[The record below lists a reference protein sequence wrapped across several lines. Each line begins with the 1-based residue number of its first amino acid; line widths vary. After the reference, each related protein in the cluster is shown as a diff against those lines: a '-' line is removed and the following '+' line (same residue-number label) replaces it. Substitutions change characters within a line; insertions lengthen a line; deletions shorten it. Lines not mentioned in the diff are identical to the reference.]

1 MSHLRDRDQDT
12 VCATSTPPG
21 VGGISVVRLSG
32 PDSISIAR
40 KNCDFIPEKPE
51 SHKAYYGFFKSQD
64 EKQTESID
72 EVVVTFFQRGRS
84 FTGEDTF
91 EISCHG
97 SPVIVAEI
105 LNELVVSGARLAD
118 RGEFTYRAFMNG
130 RLDLVQAE
138 SVLSLIESQSKQSS
152 RQALRQLKGKLSNEL
167 EKIESEII
175 WCMAHLEAGIDF
187 STEGLELVAT
197 EEMVLRTH
205 RVSHSL
211 GKLVDSFKV
220 GRVLKDG
227 FKLVLTGVPNVGK
240 SSLLNLLIQ
249 EDRAIVTEV
258 AGTTRDLIEA
268 SFFADGVKVNLVD
281 TAGLRKSQDRVEKIG
296 IEKSYEAIK
305 DADGVFFVYDSSQ
318 KLSSEE
324 IEELA
329 ALPLETTHLV
339 GNKMD
344 IGDKSLAERAE
355 DLRLSLLAGGVF
367 SEEYLAHHS
376 FLDRVHF
383 ISALD
388 EKSGERLKTVIGKE
402 LKTKSYEDLAVVS
415 NSRHFENL
423 SKAKE
428 NLDRAQNLLRS
439 DSGAE
444 YIALEMKESLILV
457 QETLGKRFD
466 DQVMD
471 RVFKEFCIGK

>member
-1 MSHLRDRDQDT
+1 MSHLRDRDQDS
-12 VCATSTPPG
+12 VCAVSTPPG

-32 PDSISIAR
+32 PESVSIIR
-40 KNCDFIPEKPE
+40 KVCDFVPEIPE
-51 SHKAYYGFFKSQD
+51 SHRAYYGFLK
-64 EKQTESID
+64 SID
-72 EVVVTFFQRGRS
+72 AKDSESVDEVIVTYFKKGRS

-97 SPVIVAEI
+97 SPVIVSEV
-105 LNELVVSGARLAD
+105 LNELVVAGARLAD

-152 RQALRQLKGKLSNEL
+152 RQALRQLKGKLSQEL
-167 EKIESEII
+167 ETIESEII

-197 EEMVLRTH
+197 DEMIERTH
-205 RVSHSL
+205 QVFIKL
-211 GKLVDSFKV
+211 AKLVDTFKV

-227 FKLVLTGVPNVGK
+227 FKLVLTGIPNVGK
-240 SSLLNLLIQ
+240 SSLLNLLVQ
-249 EDRAIVTEV
+249 EDRAIVTDIP
-258 AGTTRDLIEA
+258 GTTRDLIEA
-268 SFFADGVKVNLVD
+268 SFLTEGVKVNLVD
-281 TAGLRKSQDRVEKIG
+281 TAGLRKSEDRVEKIG
-296 IEKSYEAIK
+296 IERSYEAIS
-305 DADGVFFVYDSSQ
+305 DADGVFFVFDSS
-318 KLSSEE
+318 KELSDEELEE
-324 IEELA
+324 IS
-329 ALPLETTHLV
+329 ALPLETTHLI

-344 IGDKSLAERAE
+344 VGDRTLAERAE
-355 DLRLSLLAGGVF
+355 NLRSKLKSAGVY
-367 SEEYLAHHS
+367 SDEYLAGHS
-376 FLDRVHF
+376 FLQKLHF
-383 ISALD
+383 VSALD
-388 EKSGERLKTVIGKE
+388 EKSGDRLKSVIGKD
-402 LKTKSYEDLAVVS
+402 LKDKKFEDMAVIS

-428 NLDRAQNLLRS
+428 NLERAEMLLKAQ
-439 DSGAE
+439 SGAE
-444 YIALEMKESLILV
+444 FIALEMKESLILV